1 MRSAAV
7 KTLSAPIKPAL
18 AALLFVLASSPFA
31 PEASALPGIDRAP
44 AAQMGQGAVKA
55 RWASDLT
62 GAGGGLAMAGAT
74 VTAGVVPV
82 AAAAMVGG
90 ARAGGLATVGAAEA
104 GDTVTGKDGKP
115 KHEKPRT
122 PFAAHFF

>member
-7 KTLSAPIKPAL
+7 KTLSAPVKPAC

-31 PEASALPGIDRAP
+31 SEASALPGIDRAP

-55 RWASDLT
+55 RWVAELT
-62 GAGGGLAMAGAT
+62 GAGGGLAMAGAA

-82 AAAAMVGG
+82 E
-90 ARAGGLATVGAAEA
+90 AAEA
-104 GDTVTGKDGKP
+104 GGAVTEKDGKP

-122 PFAAHFF
+122 PVAAHFLTLAGRPIRPKYI